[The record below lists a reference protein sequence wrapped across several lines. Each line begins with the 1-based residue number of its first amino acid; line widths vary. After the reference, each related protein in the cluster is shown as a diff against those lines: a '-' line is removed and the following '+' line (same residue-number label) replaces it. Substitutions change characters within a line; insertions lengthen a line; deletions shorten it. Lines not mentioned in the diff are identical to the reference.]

1 MEVLNRENIWGK
13 FVCSVLFR
21 NFASKERAL
30 EGCRQ
35 RGSLGV
41 GVGAWDVFFASSHKM
56 HGEAFLHWM
65 DHIWLNKLLPD
76 GDVDYV
82 M

>member
-13 FVCSVLFR
+13 SVCSVL
-21 NFASKERAL
+21 SEILHQKKRAL
-30 EGCRQ
+30 EGCR
-35 RGSLGV
+35 RCGSLGV

-65 DHIWLNKLLPD
+65 DHIWLNKLMPD
-76 GDVDYV
+76 GDVDA

>member
-1 MEVLNRENIWGK
+1 MEVLNRENMGK

-56 HGEAFLHWM
+56 HGEAVLHW
-65 DHIWLNKLLPD
+65 IFTSIFS
-76 GDVDYV
+76 
-82 M
+82 